1 MSDKTQPRRAQV
13 SRRKFLAMAGLGT
26 GLGLAACVQSPSVV
40 PLAVPTQMPGMGAG
54 SPTPT
59 GNSADDMDAMH
70 KKGID
75 TFVANAGKD
84 KTFWHQPM
92 AFTTDGEVKVFDLT
106 CSEGK
111 WEIEPGNAVDAMLYN
126 GMVPGPEIRVTE
138 GDKVRVVCHNQM
150 TQSTAIHFH
159 GLILPNNMDGVPF
172 ITQDPIKPGGTFKYE
187 FTVRNPGSHMY
198 HSHHNAAEQVTK
210 GLMGA
215 FIIEPKDKS
224 SEPKVDADYTLVL
237 NDAGIGLTLNGKSFP
252 ATQPIIAK
260 LGQTIRIRYMN
271 EGLQIH
277 PMHLHGLPQTV
288 FAKDGWPL
296 PMPYKLD
303 TLTVAPGERWDVTV
317 VCDQPGVWA
326 FHCHI
331 LIHAESAQGMFGMVT
346 AVIVQ
351 A

>member
-1 MSDKTQPRRAQV
+1 MSEKKQPRRLQV

-26 GLGLAACVQSPSVV
+26 GLGLAACVQNPSVV
-40 PLAVPTQMPGMGAG
+40 PLAVPTQMPGMETTA
-54 SPTPT
+54 PTPA

-84 KTFWHQPM
+84 NTFWRQPM
-92 AFTTDGEVKVFDLT
+92 AFTTDGDVKVFDLT
-106 CSEGK
+106 CTEGK

-126 GMVPGPEIRVTE
+126 GVVPGPEIRVTE

-159 GLILPNNMDGVPF
+159 GLIIPNNMDGVPF
-172 ITQDPIKPGGTFKYE
+172 ITQDPIKPGGTFNYE

-277 PMHLHGLPQTV
+277 PMHLHGLPQTA

-331 LIHAESAQGMFGMVT
+331 LIHAESAHGMFGMVT

>member
-1 MSDKTQPRRAQV
+1 MTRKSLTRR
-13 SRRKFLAMAGLGT
+13 RFLALAGVGA
-26 GLGLAACVQSPSVV
+26 GLGLAACTNNPSVLPAV
-40 PLAVPTQMPGMGAG
+40 VPTQMPGMATAVATPAG
-54 SPTPT
+54 K
-59 GNSADDMDAMH
+59 SADDMDAMH

-84 KTFWHQPM
+84 KTFWGQP
-92 AFTTDGEVKVFDLT
+92 AVFTTDGDVKVFELT
-106 CSEGK
+106 CTEGK

-126 GMVPGPEIRVTE
+126 GMVPGPEIRVTQ
-138 GDKVRVVCHNQM
+138 GDQVRVICHNQM
-150 TQSTAIHFH
+150 KQSTAIHFH
-159 GLILPNNMDGVPF
+159 GLIIPNKMDGVPF
-172 ITQDPIKPGGTFKYE
+172 ITQDPIKPGASFTYE

-198 HSHHNAAEQVTK
+198 HSHHNSAEQVTK
-210 GLMGA
+210 GWMGP

-224 SEPKVDADYTLVL
+224 SEPKVDAEYTLVL

-277 PMHLHGLPQTV
+277 PMHLHGLPQMV

-296 PMPYKLD
+296 PQPYKVD

-317 VCDQPGVWA
+317 LCDQPGVWA

-331 LIHAESAQGMFGMVT
+331 LIHAESNQGMFGMVT